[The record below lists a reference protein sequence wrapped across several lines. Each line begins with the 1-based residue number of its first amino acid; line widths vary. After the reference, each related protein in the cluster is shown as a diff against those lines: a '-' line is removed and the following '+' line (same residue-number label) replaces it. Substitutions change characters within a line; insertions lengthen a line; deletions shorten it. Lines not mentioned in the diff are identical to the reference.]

1 MIKDRSKRCKDHLG
15 HPFPDV
21 RSMYLFW
28 GLTEWAY
35 YHRKHQGWTL
45 EQILT
50 TPVKKQR
57 NNCIDDSEQYK
68 RHFKNKPEYKAY
80 KKIVNNKSYFIKW
93 LEKYTKHKYQI

>member
-1 MIKDRSKRCKDHLG
+1 
-15 HPFPDV
+15 
-21 RSMYLFW
+21 MYLYW

-35 YHRKHQGWTL
+35 YTRKQQGRTL

-68 RHFKNKPEYKAY
+68 RHFKNKTEYKAY
-80 KKIVNNKSYFIKW
+80 KKISEVKQSLQGGYVVIT
-93 LEKYTKHKYQI
+93 EYQRG